1 MDEGFTDPVV
11 RCDSCQGLL
20 RREILHKHGRCIKC
34 GNRRIRNLTVLSES
48 ETKQMEEWGFSDFL
62 KKFEIVSETEEVAH
76 E

>member
-11 RCDSCQGLL
+11 RCDSCQALL
-20 RREILHKHGRCIKC
+20 KRATLHKHGRCNKC

-48 ETKQMEEWGFSDFL
+48 EAKQIEEWGYSDFL
-62 KKFEIVSETEEVAH
+62 KKFETEEVTN